1 VTSDPRQFP
10 QHEEPGAPRIGAPR
24 PSAFDFFTRILNVLG
39 TLLILAMALV
49 VNADIVG
56 RNVFNRPLPG
66 VLEFVGLAIVAIVF
80 LQMANTLREDRHVSN
95 DILIGFLIRTRPRIS
110 AAMYVVFYLVGACL
124 MALIV
129 WFVWPILVTNYTGGY
144 FRGAQGIFTIPTW
157 PFIAPIIVGAAAT
170 CIQFLLL
177 AWRALQ
183 LAAGRDPSEL

>member
-1 VTSDPRQFP
+1 
-10 QHEEPGAPRIGAPR
+10 
-24 PSAFDFFTRILNVLG
+24 
-39 TLLILAMALV
+39 MALV